1 MIQIIRLLTD
11 GLLWYISTVA
21 FLVRNSRIILFSG
34 IFRRMSLRKYVL
46 IQTEQTQKLLQEIQ
60 LILRLFTTGA

>member
-1 MIQIIRLLTD
+1 MIRLLTD
-11 GLLWYISTVA
+11 GLLWYISTAA
-21 FLVRNSRIILFSG
+21 FPVRNSRIILFSG

-60 LILRLFTTGA
+60 LILRLFTTGAWYN